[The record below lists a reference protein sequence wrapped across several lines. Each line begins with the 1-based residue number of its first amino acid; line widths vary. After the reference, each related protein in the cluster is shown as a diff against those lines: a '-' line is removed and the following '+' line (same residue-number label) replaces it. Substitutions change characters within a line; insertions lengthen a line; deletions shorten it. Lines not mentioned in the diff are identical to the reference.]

1 MKYFMA
7 KKLTKKDI
15 RDLNERLSKFF
26 ERIAELVF
34 AGIILS
40 GIIKE
45 DVGILW
51 LVLGG
56 GISIVL
62 LLIGSFM
69 AFKNSRK

>member
-1 MKYFMA
+1 MA

-40 GIIKE
+40 GILKE
-45 DVGILW
+45 NVGIGW
-51 LVLGG
+51 LILGG
-56 GISIVL
+56 GISVVL
-62 LLIGSFM
+62 LLTGSYL

>member
-1 MKYFMA
+1 MA

-40 GIIKE
+40 GILKE
-45 DVGILW
+45 NVGIGW
-51 LVLGG
+51 LILGG
-56 GISIVL
+56 GISVVL
-62 LLIGSFM
+62 LLTGSYM
-69 AFKNSRK
+69 AFRNSRK

>member
-1 MKYFMA
+1 MV
-7 KKLTKKDI
+7 KKLTRKDKKE
-15 RDLNERLSKFF
+15 LNERLSKFF

-45 DVGILW
+45 NVGVWW

-56 GISIVL
+56 AASVSI
-62 LLIGSFM
+62 LLIASYMTFV
-69 AFKNSRK
+69 NSKK